1 MSMRDSYGGHY
12 PFIHR
17 RENVTRLKMCR
28 RLKTFVIVD
37 HVGIG
42 FSAIT

>member
-17 RENVTRLKMCR
+17 RDKRDAFENVSPVE
-28 RLKTFVIVD
+28 TFVIVD